1 MIYFFK
7 NAFKKQIPAF
17 YKQVQKRKIL
27 NCQYGQFML
36 VTMHGE
42 LPLYL
47 TNNKLN

>member
-1 MIYFFK
+1 MHLRNKYLRFISRDQKKK
-7 NAFKKQIPAF
+7 NIEF
-17 YKQVQKRKIL
+17 
-27 NCQYGQFML
+27 QYGQFML